1 MNMRNKVRTLQVKL
15 FHAAKQS
22 LDRKFGA
29 LYDKIYRKDVLLEAW
44 RRVKANRG
52 APGIDR
58 QDFEYIEDK
67 IGLEKFLTK
76 IHDELKDKRYRP
88 KPVLRRWI
96 EKPGKTEKRPLGIPI
111 VRDRVVQMAA
121 KLVLEPIFEANF
133 LKCSYGFRPKR
144 SAHDAVAAI
153 ARTITF
159 KRQTVVIDA
168 DIKGYF
174 GNIRHNILLN
184 LLRKRISD
192 PRVIE
197 LIKGWLKAGVREE
210 GKYIEAGGSGTPQG
224 GVISPLL
231 SNIYLHSFDKMIQQ
245 SGIPGTLV
253 RYADDFVILL
263 RRSGKQILEK
273 VKTMLGRLGLELH
286 RDKTRIVPARNGFDF
301 LGMHFR
307 LRPTSRKDAKLKQ
320 FCAVWP
326 SDRSIKQ
333 IKHKIRYTIGRRY
346 DKSLEDM
353 IGILNPII
361 RGWNNYHRKA
371 RPVMKRLQKLNA
383 FVRERF
389 RIFLRRK
396 YSDRSRGTRRVHDS
410 LLVRLGLYQFG

>member
-1 MNMRNKVRTLQVKL
+1 MRNKVRTLQVKL

-253 RYADDFVILL
+253 RYCDDFVILL

-333 IKHKIRYTIGRRY
+333 IKNKIRYTIGRRY

-410 LLVRLGLYQFG
+410 LLVRLGVYQFG

>member
-197 LIKGWLKAGVREE
+197 LIKGWLKAGVREK
-210 GKYIEAGGSGTPQG
+210 GKYIEAGRSGTPQG

-253 RYADDFVILL
+253 RYCDDFVILL

-333 IKHKIRYTIGRRY
+333 IKHKIRYTIGRLY

-396 YSDRSRGTRRVHDS
+396 YSDRSRGTRRVQDS

>member
-1 MNMRNKVRTLQVKL
+1 MRNKVRTLQVKL

-67 IGLEKFLTK
+67 IGLVKFLTK

-96 EKPGKTEKRPLGIPI
+96 EKPGKAEKRPLGIPI

-133 LKCSYGFRPKR
+133 LECSYGFRPKR

-159 KRQTVVIDA
+159 KRQTAVIDA

-184 LLRKRISD
+184 LLRRRISD

>member
-67 IGLEKFLTK
+67 IGLVKFLTK

-333 IKHKIRYTIGRRY
+333 IKNKIRYTIGRRY

>member
-1 MNMRNKVRTLQVKL
+1 MRSKVRALQIKL

-22 LDRKFGA
+22 LDRKFGS
-29 LYDKIYRKDVLLEAW
+29 LYDKIYREDVLLEAW
-44 RRVKANRG
+44 KRVKANRG

-76 IHDELKDKRYRP
+76 IHEDLKVKQYRP
-88 KPVLRRWI
+88 EPVLRCWI
-96 EKPGKTEKRPLGIPI
+96 EKPGKAEKRPLGIPI
-111 VRDRVVQMAA
+111 IRDRVVQMAA
-121 KLVLEPIFEANF
+121 KLVLEPIFEPNF

-144 SAHDAVAAI
+144 SAHDAVATI

-174 GNIRHNILLN
+174 DNIRHNVLLN

-192 PRVIE
+192 PRVIK

-231 SNIYLHSFDKMIQQ
+231 SNIYLHSFDKMFQQ

-253 RYADDFVILL
+253 RYADDC
-263 RRSGKQILEK
+263 
-273 VKTMLGRLGLELH
+273 
-286 RDKTRIVPARNGFDF
+286 VPRA
-301 LGMHFR
+301 H
-307 LRPTSRKDAKLKQ
+307 
-320 FCAVWP
+320 
-326 SDRSIKQ
+326 SIYK
-333 IKHKIRYTIGRRY
+333 
-346 DKSLEDM
+346 
-353 IGILNPII
+353 
-361 RGWNNYHRKA
+361 
-371 RPVMKRLQKLNA
+371 
-383 FVRERF
+383 
-389 RIFLRRK
+389 
-396 YSDRSRGTRRVHDS
+396 
-410 LLVRLGLYQFG
+410 

>member
-1 MNMRNKVRTLQVKL
+1 MRNKVRALQIKL

-67 IGLEKFLTK
+67 IGLDKFLTE
-76 IHDELKDKRYRP
+76 IHDDLKEKRYRP

-96 EKPGKTEKRPLGIPI
+96 EKPGKAEKRPLGIPI

-133 LKCSYGFRPKR
+133 LECSYGFRPKR
-144 SAHDAVAAI
+144 SAHDAVATI

-174 GNIRHNILLN
+174 DNIRHNILLN

-210 GKYIEAGGSGTPQG
+210 GKYIEAGRSGTPQG

-253 RYADDFVILL
+253 RYCDDFVILL
-263 RRSGKQILEK
+263 RHSGKQILKK

-333 IKHKIRYTIGRRY
+333 IKSKIRYTIGRRY

-396 YSDRSRGTRRVHDS
+396 YSDRSRGTRRVQDS

>member
-1 MNMRNKVRTLQVKL
+1 MNMRSKVRALQIKL

-22 LDRKFGA
+22 LDRRFGA

-67 IGLEKFLTK
+67 IGLEKFLTE
-76 IHDELKDKRYRP
+76 IHDDLKEKRYRP

-96 EKPGKTEKRPLGIPI
+96 EKPGKAEKRPLGIPI

-133 LKCSYGFRPKR
+133 LECSYGFRPKR
-144 SAHDAVAAI
+144 SAHDAVATI

-210 GKYIEAGGSGTPQG
+210 GKYIEAGRSGTPQG

-253 RYADDFVILL
+253 RYCDDFVILL
-263 RRSGKQILEK
+263 RRSGKQILKK

-333 IKHKIRYTIGRRY
+333 IKNKIRYTIGRRY

-389 RIFLRRK
+389 RIFLKRK

>member
-1 MNMRNKVRTLQVKL
+1 MNMRNKVRALQVKL

-29 LYDKIYRKDVLLEAW
+29 LYDKIYREDVLLEAW

-58 QDFEYIEDK
+58 QDFEYIENK

-76 IHDELKDKRYRP
+76 IHDELKEKQYRP
-88 KPVLRRWI
+88 EPVLRRWI
-96 EKPGKTEKRPLGIPI
+96 LKPGKAEKRPLGIPI
-111 VRDRVVQMAA
+111 IRDRVVQMAA
-121 KLVLEPIFEANF
+121 KLVLEPIFEPNF
-133 LKCSYGFRPKR
+133 LECSYGFRPKR

-174 GNIRHNILLN
+174 DNIRHNVLLN

-192 PRVIE
+192 PRVIK
-197 LIKGWLKAGVREE
+197 LIKGWLKAGVKEE

-231 SNIYLHSFDKMIQQ
+231 SNIYLHSFDKMFQQ

-263 RRSGKQILEK
+263 RRRGKQILEK
-273 VKTMLGRLGLELH
+273 VKTMLGRLRLELH

-307 LRPTSRKDAKLKQ
+307 LRDTSRKDAKLKQ

-333 IKHKIRYTIGRRY
+333 IKSKIRYTIGRQY
-346 DKSLEDM
+346 YKSLEDM

-371 RPVMKRLQKLNA
+371 RPVMKRLHKLNA

-389 RIFLRRK
+389 RIFLKRK
-396 YSDRSRGTRRVHDS
+396 YSDRSRGTRRVQDS

>member
-1 MNMRNKVRTLQVKL
+1 MRSKVRALQIKL

-22 LDRKFGA
+22 LDRRFGA

-44 RRVKANRG
+44 RRVKANHG

-58 QDFEYIEDK
+58 QDFEYIENE
-67 IGLEKFLTK
+67 IGLEEFLAK
-76 IHDELKDKRYRP
+76 IHDELKARRYRP
-88 KPVLRRWI
+88 EPVLRCWI
-96 EKPGKTEKRPLGIPI
+96 EKPGKADKRPLGIPI

-133 LKCSYGFRPKR
+133 LECSYGYRPKR
-144 SAHDAVAAI
+144 SAHDAVAKI

-197 LIKGWLKAGVREE
+197 LIKGWLKAGVMEE
-210 GKYIEAGGSGTPQG
+210 GKYIEAGETGTQQG

-231 SNIYLHSFDKMIQQ
+231 SNIYLHSFDKMFQQ

-253 RYADDFVILL
+253 RYCDDFVILL
-263 RRSGKQILEK
+263 WRSGKQILKK

-307 LRPTSRKDAKLKQ
+307 LRPTSRKEAKLKQ

-326 SDRSIKQ
+326 SDSSLKRIKQ
-333 IKHKIRYTIGRRY
+333 KIRDTMGRRY

-353 IGILNPII
+353 IEILNPKI
-361 RGWNNYHRKA
+361 RGWNNYHIKA
-371 RPVMKRLQKLNA
+371 RPVLKRLQKLNA
-383 FVRERF
+383 VVRERF
-389 RIFLRRK
+389 RIFLKRK
-396 YSDRSRGTRRVHDS
+396 YSDRSRGTRRVQDS

>member
-1 MNMRNKVRTLQVKL
+1 MRSKVRALQVKL

-174 GNIRHNILLN
+174 DNIRHNILLN
-184 LLRKRISD
+184 LLRRRISD

-333 IKHKIRYTIGRRY
+333 IKNKIRYTIGRRY

-389 RIFLRRK
+389 RIFLKRK
-396 YSDRSRGTRRVHDS
+396 YSDQSRGTRRVHDS

>member
-1 MNMRNKVRTLQVKL
+1 
-15 FHAAKQS
+15 
-22 LDRKFGA
+22 
-29 LYDKIYRKDVLLEAW
+29 
-44 RRVKANRG
+44 
-52 APGIDR
+52 
-58 QDFEYIEDK
+58 
-67 IGLEKFLTK
+67 
-76 IHDELKDKRYRP
+76 
-88 KPVLRRWI
+88 
-96 EKPGKTEKRPLGIPI
+96 
-111 VRDRVVQMAA
+111 
-121 KLVLEPIFEANF
+121 VLEPIFEANF
-133 LKCSYGFRPKR
+133 LNCSYGFRPKR

-174 GNIRHNILLN
+174 DNIRHNILLS

-210 GKYIEAGGSGTPQG
+210 GKYIEAGRSGSPQG
-224 GVISPLL
+224 AVISPLL

-253 RYADDFVILL
+253 RYADDFVLLL

-286 RDKTRIVPARNGFDF
+286 RDKTRIVPARKGFDF

-307 LRPTSRKDAKLKQ
+307 LRSTSRKDAKLKQ

-346 DKSLEDM
+346 DKSLEAM

-389 RIFLRRK
+389 RIFLKRK
-396 YSDRSRGTRRVHDS
+396 YSDKSRGTRRVHDS
-410 LLVRLGLYQFG
+410 LLVRLGLYQFGWLRYFEADTLMEKVVGEPYRGKLDVRFDEGA